1 LADYHFHNLFLG
13 GEMILSTIA
22 IAISCLLLGAL
33 IVYIVMQ
40 NVLRNEYRDYLEAH
54 ADAVIRQKNAESVAT
69 KYAQMQQEQQRLF
82 RRHGSVHCNRCGK
95 YTRYAESYI
104 DHDGGCFLCKVCAQ
118 KSLDKKVQ
126 HV

>member
-1 LADYHFHNLFLG
+1 
-13 GEMILSTIA
+13 MILPTIV

-54 ADAVIRQKNAESVAT
+54 ADAVSRWKNAESVAKKNIAMRQELQCMFF
-69 KYAQMQQEQQRLF
+69 KY
-82 RRHGSVHCNRCGK
+82 GTVHCSRCGK
-95 YTRYAESYI
+95 FVKYAESYV
-104 DHDGGCFLCKVCAQ
+104 DHEANCFLCAPCIS
-118 KSLDKKVQ
+118 KSLSEKDVQ